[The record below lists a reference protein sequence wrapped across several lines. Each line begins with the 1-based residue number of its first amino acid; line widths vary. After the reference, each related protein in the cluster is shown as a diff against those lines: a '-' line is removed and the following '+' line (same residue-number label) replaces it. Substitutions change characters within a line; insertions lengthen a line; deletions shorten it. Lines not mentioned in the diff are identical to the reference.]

1 MRMRKSLVISKK
13 DLLSPTKTKERKD
26 KLFNKRLLGSG
37 KKTEPVPFNL
47 TEAVQSQGNPVEFK
61 SIRQRFDQ
69 FF

>member
-13 DLLSPTKTKERKD
+13 DLLSPTKTKERKE

-47 TEAVQSQGNPVEFK
+47 TEMVQS
-61 SIRQRFDQ
+61 
-69 FF
+69 